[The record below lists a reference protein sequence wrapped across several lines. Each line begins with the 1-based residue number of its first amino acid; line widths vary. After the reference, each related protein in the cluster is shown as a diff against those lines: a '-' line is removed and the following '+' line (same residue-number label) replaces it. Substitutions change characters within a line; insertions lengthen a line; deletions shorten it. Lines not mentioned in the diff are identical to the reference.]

1 MKTSANGRGPI
12 PAIVAR
18 AILSMLLS
26 AARGAVAWKTRPA
39 AIRDALTRLSPGIA
53 ARDSTANRVRVAA
66 VQWRI
71 TLAATVADYV
81 TEMDAIV
88 RESASLGATVVAFPE
103 NNGLALL
110 GLIPGVKR
118 LARAALSQ
126 PGRKNADNS
135 CDPPGPARESDS
147 WRSSDS
153 TQEFRAPRESDSWR
167 PPDSVQEPRSPH
179 SPDSPQKSAL
189 VSPLDVFR
197 MMSPFVDRVARTV
210 FSELAKRHRMVI
222 MAGSFLVADGEG
234 NVCNTAYLFDETGR
248 LMGTQDK
255 LHLVEAEST
264 WGLAPGRTLTAF
276 STPFGTLAA
285 PVCMD
290 ATYFET
296 FRILLSLGVDIA
308 LLPIGDAAEYRA
320 FYALRGI
327 WPRVQE
333 SPMYGVKA
341 ALVGNLFGQTFT
353 GKAGVVAPI
362 SLTPQQN
369 GVLAEAKTY
378 DRSEIVVADL
388 DIQRLHTYREQEWE
402 DNDIRPSLYERDLS
416 ELYARMQLEVE
427 LASPGQP

>member
-1 MKTSANGRGPI
+1 MSGREDVGEWTRAHPRDRCARDPVHAAVRRARRGRLEDSASGHPRRLD
-12 PAIVAR
+12 AAVAR
-18 AILSMLLS
+18 HRR
-26 AARGAVAWKTRPA
+26 ARQHRSPRAGCSRAV
-39 AIRDALTRLSPGIA
+39 
-53 ARDSTANRVRVAA
+53 
-66 VQWRI
+66 RI
-71 TLAATVADYV
+71 TLAATIADYV
-81 TEMDAIV
+81 MEMDAIV
-88 RESASLGATVVAFPE
+88 RESARLGATVVAFPE

-126 PGRKNADNS
+126 PGNKKADKPS
-135 CDPPGPARESDS
+135 DPPG
-147 WRSSDS
+147 SSQEPHSSQSPNS
-153 TQEFRAPRESDSWR
+153 T
-167 PPDSVQEPRSPH
+167 QEPRSPRP
-179 SPDSPQKSAL
+179 PDSPQKSAAL
-189 VSPLDVFR
+189 SPLDVFR

-222 MAGSFLVADGEG
+222 MAGSFLVTDAEG
-234 NVCNTAYLFDETGR
+234 NICNTAYLFDETGR

-255 LHLVEAEST
+255 LHLVDAEST
-264 WGLAPGRTLTAF
+264 WGLASGQTLAAF
-276 STPFGTLAA
+276 STPFGMLAA

-362 SLTPQQN
+362 ALTPQQN

-416 ELYARMQLEVE
+416 ELYARMQLEME